1 MNYLV
6 RISLLL
12 FACISLLSC
21 NNDDETVQQQFIANS
36 LVFNYNDKVFS
47 PDQLNDNEC
56 QLNLKYIF
64 GGIITSNAAGEIPTF
79 DITAVHTNPDLGTEI
94 IFDTR
99 IVADKDTDTYAVT
112 GAFSSITE
120 SNIRITIKQND
131 GSNKTFI
138 NSTTEEQFFV
148 EVQNINY
155 VENSAIPKIR
165 GKFWGVLYNQDDTTE
180 TLTIN
185 NGEFVFRKTLLSDFN
200 HCDTEEFIFTE

>member
-1 MNYLV
+1 MNPLV
-6 RISLLL
+6 RISLLV

-21 NNDDETVQQQFIANS
+21 NNDDETVQQQFTVNS
-36 LVFNYNDKVFS
+36 LHFDYDNTTFS
-47 PDQLNDNEC
+47 PDQLNNNEC
-56 QLNLKYIF
+56 QLNLRYIF
-64 GGIITSNAAGEIPTF
+64 GGITTSNTAGEIPTF
-79 DITAVHTNPDLGTEI
+79 DITAVHTNPDSGTEI

-99 IVADKDTDTYAVT
+99 IVADKDTDTYAIT

-120 SNIRITIKQND
+120 SNTRITIKQNN

>member
-1 MNYLV
+1 MNPLV
-6 RISLLL
+6 RIPLLV

-21 NNDDETVQQQFIANS
+21 NNDNEITPQPFPVNS
-36 LVFNYNDKVFS
+36 LHFDYGNATFS
-47 PDQLNDNEC
+47 PDQLNNNEC
-56 QLNLKYIF
+56 QLNLTYTF
-64 GGIITSNAAGEIPTF
+64 GGITTSNIDFLIPTF
-79 DITAVHTNPDLGTEI
+79 NIIAVHTNPDSDAEI

-165 GKFWGVLYNQDDTTE
+165 GKFWGVLYNQDDVTE